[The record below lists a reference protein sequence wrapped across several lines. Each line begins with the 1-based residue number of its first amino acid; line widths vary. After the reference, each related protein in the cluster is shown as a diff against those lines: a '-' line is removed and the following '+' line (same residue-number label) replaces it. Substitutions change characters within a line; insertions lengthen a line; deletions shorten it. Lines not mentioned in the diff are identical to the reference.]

1 VKRQWIAWGPAL
13 SWAAV
18 LFFLSEL
25 RDLPP
30 ELERFAELNDKVV
43 HALLYSTLGM
53 TLAWA
58 RRASSRTPAH
68 FALLLAGYAYGALD
82 ELHQGFVPGRNPD
95 VMDFAAD
102 VVGVTLGYLLLHAMW
117 AIFFSRKPEPDF
129 GSEPAP
135 ASVRKPGPRSAEAPD
150 RPARDRDR
158 AAPSTP
164 QPVAREAARPGND
177 GNDRD
182 HRHTRTGT

>member
-1 VKRQWIAWGPAL
+1 
-13 SWAAV
+13 
-18 LFFLSEL
+18 LSEL

-102 VVGVTLGYLLLHAMW
+102 VVGVTLGYLLFHAMW
-117 AIFFSRKPEPDF
+117 AIFFSRRPEPDF
-129 GSEPAP
+129 GPGPAP
-135 ASVRKPGPRSAEAPD
+135 ASVLKRGPASVEVPD
-150 RPARDRDR
+150 RPARDRDSGE
-158 AAPSTP
+158 PSSP
-164 QPVAREAARPGND
+164 EPSSPEPVAREAGRPGNGGHD
-177 GNDRD
+177 SD